1 MFDPVFIFVYFQQWL
16 LPQGVA
22 PEPGE
27 YAMIRTIIA
36 ATALLAFGSPAF
48 ASTTVIDFDDGTNGT
63 AIGSF
68 YSALGVTFSSAE
80 FTDNFGLAGTS
91 GGLAV
96 AGPGPNYNV
105 GPGDAIMGSFSS
117 AMSSVSIRGID
128 IGAAGMRLSVF
139 DAANTLLGSSTAFGP
154 DIGVGYFFDVTASFA
169 GIRSFKISQDNPCCG
184 DGAIFENLSF
194 TNGVPEPANWAMLIA
209 GFGLTGAVMR
219 RRRNML
225 VA

>member
-1 MFDPVFIFVYFQQWL
+1 
-16 LPQGVA
+16 
-22 PEPGE
+22 
-27 YAMIRTIIA
+27 MIRIA
-36 ATALLAFGSPAF
+36 LISAALLAAAAPAG
-48 ASTTVIDFDDGTNGT
+48 AATTFIDFDGGTDGA

-68 YSALGVTFSSAE
+68 YSGLGVTFTNGI

-91 GGLAV
+91 GGLGI
-96 AGPGPNYNV
+96 AGPGPNYQI
-105 GPGDAIMGSFSS
+105 GPGNAITGTFSS

-128 IGAAGMRLSVF
+128 IGQAGMRLSVF

-154 DIGVGYFFDVTASFA
+154 NVGVGFFFDVTATYA

-184 DGAIFENLSF
+184 DGALFENLSF
-194 TNGVPEPANWAMLIA
+194 TNAVPEPASWAMMIA

-219 RRRNML
+219 RRRDML